1 MSKMKTVAKRSSAQA
16 MLSAF
21 GRRRTWRE
29 WAKLSDAGSRV
40 AKKRKTKKT
49 KIKRKRTAKK
59 SKPEKRYDPNVDV
72 LEPDVSDEA
81 LERERALSFTRYGCP

>member
-1 MSKMKTVAKRSSAQA
+1 M
-16 MLSAF
+16 
-21 GRRRTWRE
+21 
-29 WAKLSDAGSRV
+29 

-59 SKPEKRYDPNVDV
+59 IKPEKSYDPKIDV
-72 LEPDVSDEA
+72 LGPDVSDEA

>member
-1 MSKMKTVAKRSSAQA
+1 M
-16 MLSAF
+16 
-21 GRRRTWRE
+21 
-29 WAKLSDAGSRV
+29 
-40 AKKRKTKKT
+40 AKKRKTKTT

-59 SKPEKRYDPNVDV
+59 NKPEKRYDPKVDV